1 MSVSIPIPQI
11 EKLKELIKMIEVEG
25 PENAVKYSPVGYDA
39 LARIAETIWAFIRL
53 VELEPGRAAPEFY
66 NTLEAAE
73 NRWRLY
79 CSEFTTEELR
89 KKDIYFTV
97 EVEVEYDKSRQVY
110 KVVDVVI
117 EGYKCQLIFDIKID
131 KIFF

>member
-1 MSVSIPIPQI
+1 MLR
-11 EKLKELIKMIEVEG
+11 ELLIKLIEVEG
-25 PENAVKYSPVGYDA
+25 PENAVKYSPVGCDA
-39 LARIAETIWAFIRL
+39 LARIAMDIWALIRW
-53 VELEPGRAAPEFY
+53 VGLEPGRAAPEFY

-79 CSEFTTEELR
+79 CSEFTTAELR
-89 KKDIYFTV
+89 KRDIYFTV

-110 KVVDVVI
+110 KIVDVVI
-117 EGYKCQLIFDIKID
+117 EGYKCQLICDLKID